1 MIRLENSQNKVLSRG
16 IKDISPIQYES
27 IQVKNKLLDGT
38 YHIQT
43 IGEPLKYIEFE
54 ILSNHDQVDLINM
67 AEHQGEP
74 LRLTLD
80 NKHYEGLLEEKP
92 DWQRITMRYKES
104 KYRYYTA
111 KIKLNINEEGIV

>member
-38 YHIQT
+38 FHIQT
-43 IGEPLKYIEFE
+43 IGDPLKYIEFE
-54 ILSNHDQVDLINM
+54 ILSNHDQVDLINK

-74 LRLTLD
+74 LKLILD
-80 NKHYEGLLEEKP
+80 SKYYKCLLEEKP

-104 KYRYYTA
+104 KNRYYTA
-111 KIKLNINEEGIV
+111 KIRLNINEEGIV